1 MINSINSYEF
11 LLNNFSFLKSMTN
24 LLYASI
30 LTAAIA
36 MSLLTPSAFAQTD
49 FKRIDGDEIKN
60 SPISQDILEKIEFT
74 KKKQFLKLK
83 EVEKTRNTHQKFIDE
98 QRILAEKSLE
108 EEIQRMNQSY
118 KAFTP
123 KNAFASY
130 VSNLNATDHGIFWDQ
145 FDYLQAKIT
154 LAKDV
159 RNSVLEH
166 GGTFAEAM
174 KQYVQY
180 AKMPKVEMQNIVREL
195 NVKHN
200 LADAKIQSYF
210 DINGK
215 LLRYDD
221 DLDSPCYG
229 CDAKISKVQ
238 ISSEQSVPIKR
249 IIFEQ
254 KSTKVNDL
262 RESLSELQSEFLES
276 RDVIAQKKMVFEMNN
291 LIKNIQE
298 LK

>member
-1 MINSINSYEF
+1 
-11 LLNNFSFLKSMTN
+11 MTK
-24 LLYASI
+24 LPYALI
-30 LTAAIA
+30 LTAVIAI
-36 MSLLTPSAFAQTD
+36 SVLTPNAFAQSD

-60 SPISQDILEKIEFT
+60 NPISQDILAKIELS
-74 KKKQFLKLK
+74 KQQFLKAK
-83 EVEKTRNTHQKFIDE
+83 EVENTRNAHQKFIDE
-98 QRILAEKSLE
+98 QRIIAEKSLE

-130 VSNLNATDHGIFWDQ
+130 VSKLNATDHGIFWDQ

-154 LAKDV
+154 LAKDA
-159 RNSVLEH
+159 RDSVLKQ
-166 GGTFAEAM
+166 GGTFSEAM

-215 LLRYDD
+215 LPRYDN
-221 DLDSPCYG
+221 DLESPCYG
-229 CDAKISKVQ
+229 CDEKISKLQ
-238 ISSEQSVPIKR
+238 INSEQSIPIKR
-249 IIFEQ
+249 VVLEQ
-254 KSTKVNDL
+254 KPTKINDL
-262 RESLSELQSEFLES
+262 RDSLSELQSEFLKS

>member
-1 MINSINSYEF
+1 
-11 LLNNFSFLKSMTN
+11 MTK

-30 LTAAIA
+30 LTAVFA
-36 MSLLTPSAFAQTD
+36 MSVLTPNAFAQSD
-49 FKRIDGDEIKN
+49 FNRIDGDEIKN
-60 SPISQDILEKIEFT
+60 SSISQDILAKIEFS
-74 KKKQFLKLK
+74 KQQFLKAK
-83 EVEKTRNTHQKFIDE
+83 EVEKTRNAHQKFIDE
-98 QRILAEKSLE
+98 QRIIAEKSLE

-130 VSNLNATDHGIFWDQ
+130 VSKLNATDHGIFWDQ

-154 LAKDV
+154 LAKDA
-159 RNSVLEH
+159 RDSVLKQ
-166 GGTFAEAM
+166 GGTFSEAM
-174 KQYVQY
+174 KQYVKY
-180 AKMPKVEMQNIVREL
+180 AKMPKVEMQNIVRDL

-215 LLRYDD
+215 LPRYDN
-221 DLDSPCYG
+221 DLESPCYG
-229 CDAKISKVQ
+229 CNEKISKLQ

-249 IIFEQ
+249 VVLEQ
-254 KSTKVNDL
+254 KPTKINDL
-262 RESLSELQSEFLES
+262 RESLSELQSDFLKS

-291 LIKNIQE
+291 IIKNIQE

>member
-1 MINSINSYEF
+1 MINSKNFYEF
-11 LLNNFSFLKSMTN
+11 LLNDFSFLKLMTK

-36 MSLLTPSAFAQTD
+36 MFALTPSAFAQTD
-49 FKRIDGDEIKN
+49 FNRIEGDEIKN
-60 SPISQDILEKIEFT
+60 NPISQDILEKIEFS
-74 KKKQFLKLK
+74 KKQFLKAK
-83 EVEKTRNTHQKFIDE
+83 EIEKTRDAHQKYINE

-118 KAFTP
+118 KAFTS
-123 KNAFASY
+123 KNAFAKY

-154 LAKDV
+154 LAKDA
-159 RNSVLEH
+159 RDSVLKQ

-200 LADAKIQSYF
+200 LADDKIQSYF

-215 LLRYDD
+215 LPRYDD
-221 DLDSPCYG
+221 DLESPCYG

-238 ISSEQSVPIKR
+238 ISSEQSVPVKR
-249 IIFEQ
+249 IVFEQ
-254 KSTKVNDL
+254 KPTKINDL
-262 RESLSELQSEFLES
+262 RESLSELQSDFLES

-298 LK
+298 LQ

>member
-1 MINSINSYEF
+1 
-11 LLNNFSFLKSMTN
+11 
-24 LLYASI
+24 
-30 LTAAIA
+30 
-36 MSLLTPSAFAQTD
+36 
-49 FKRIDGDEIKN
+49 
-60 SPISQDILEKIEFT
+60 
-74 KKKQFLKLK
+74 
-83 EVEKTRNTHQKFIDE
+83 
-98 QRILAEKSLE
+98 
-108 EEIQRMNQSY
+108 MNQSY

-130 VSNLNATDHGIFWDQ
+130 VSKLNATDHGIFWDQ

-154 LAKDV
+154 LAKDA
-159 RNSVLEH
+159 RDSVLEQ

-215 LLRYDD
+215 LPRYDD

-249 IIFEQ
+249 ITFEQ
-254 KSTKVNDL
+254 KPTKVNDL

-276 RDVIAQKKMVFEMNN
+276 RDVMAQKKMVFEMNN

>member
-1 MINSINSYEF
+1 
-11 LLNNFSFLKSMTN
+11 MTK
-24 LLYASI
+24 LPYALI
-30 LTAAIA
+30 LTAVIAI
-36 MSLLTPSAFAQTD
+36 SVLTPNAFAQSD

-60 SPISQDILEKIEFT
+60 NPISQDILAKIELS
-74 KKKQFLKLK
+74 KQQFLKAK
-83 EVEKTRNTHQKFIDE
+83 EVENTRNAHQKFIDE
-98 QRILAEKSLE
+98 QRIIAEKSLE

-130 VSNLNATDHGIFWDQ
+130 VSKLNATDHGIFWDQ

-154 LAKDV
+154 LAKDA
-159 RNSVLEH
+159 RDSVLKQ
-166 GGTFAEAM
+166 GGTFSEAM

-215 LLRYDD
+215 LPRYDN
-221 DLDSPCYG
+221 DLESPCYG
-229 CDAKISKVQ
+229 CDEKISKLQ
-238 ISSEQSVPIKR
+238 INSEQSIPIKR
-249 IIFEQ
+249 VVLEQ
-254 KSTKVNDL
+254 KPTKINDL
-262 RESLSELQSEFLES
+262 RNSLSELQSDFLES
-276 RDVIAQKKMVFEMNN
+276 RDIIAQKKMVFEMNN
-291 LIKNIQE
+291 LIRDIQE

>member
-1 MINSINSYEF
+1 MINSKNFYEF
-11 LLNNFSFLKSMTN
+11 LLSNFSFLKLMTN

-30 LTAAIA
+30 LTAVIA
-36 MSLLTPSAFAQTD
+36 MFALTPSAFAQSD
-49 FKRIDGDEIKN
+49 FNRIEGDEIKN
-60 SPISQDILEKIEFT
+60 SPISQDILEKIEFS
-74 KKKQFLKLK
+74 KKQFLKAK
-83 EVEKTRNTHQKFIDE
+83 EVEKTRNAHQKFIDE

-118 KAFTP
+118 KEFTP

-130 VSNLNATDHGIFWDQ
+130 VSKLNTTDHGIFWDQ

-154 LAKDV
+154 LAKDA
-159 RNSVLEH
+159 RDSVLKQ

-180 AKMPKVEMQNIVREL
+180 AKMPKVEMQNIIREL

-200 LADAKIQSYF
+200 LADDKIQSYF

-215 LLRYDD
+215 LPRYDD

-238 ISSEQSVPIKR
+238 ISSEQSVPVKR
-249 IIFEQ
+249 IVFEQ
-254 KSTKVNDL
+254 KPTKVNDL

-276 RDVIAQKKMVFEMNN
+276 RDIIAQKKMVFEMNN
-291 LIKNIQE
+291 IIKDIQE

>member
-1 MINSINSYEF
+1 
-11 LLNNFSFLKSMTN
+11 MTKIP
-24 LLYASI
+24 YALI
-30 LTAAIA
+30 LTAVIAI
-36 MSLLTPSAFAQTD
+36 SVLTPNAFAQSD

-60 SPISQDILEKIEFT
+60 NPISQDILAKIELS
-74 KKKQFLKLK
+74 KQQFLKAK
-83 EVEKTRNTHQKFIDE
+83 EVENTRNAHQKFIDE
-98 QRILAEKSLE
+98 QRIIAEKSLE

-130 VSNLNATDHGIFWDQ
+130 VSKLNATDHGIFWDQ

-154 LAKDV
+154 LAKDA
-159 RNSVLEH
+159 RDSVLKQ
-166 GGTFAEAM
+166 GGTFSEAM

-215 LLRYDD
+215 LPRYDN
-221 DLDSPCYG
+221 DLESPCYG
-229 CDAKISKVQ
+229 CDEKISKLQ
-238 ISSEQSVPIKR
+238 INSEQSVPIKR
-249 IIFEQ
+249 VVLEQ
-254 KSTKVNDL
+254 KPTKINDL
-262 RESLSELQSEFLES
+262 RNSLSELQSDFLES
-276 RDVIAQKKMVFEMNN
+276 RDIIAQKKMVFEMNN
-291 LIKNIQE
+291 LIRDIQE

>member
-1 MINSINSYEF
+1 MNSYES
-11 LLNNFSFLKSMTN
+11 LLNDFSFLKSMTK

-36 MSLLTPSAFAQTD
+36 MSFLTPGAFAQTD
-49 FKRIDGDEIKN
+49 FNRIEGDEIKN
-60 SPISQDILEKIEFT
+60 SPISQDILEKIEFA
-74 KKKQFLKLK
+74 KQQFLNAK
-83 EVEKTRNTHQKFIDE
+83 EVEKTRDAHQKFIDE
-98 QRILAEKSLE
+98 QRIFAEKSLQ

-118 KAFTP
+118 EAFTP

-130 VSNLNATDHGIFWDQ
+130 VSKMNATDHGIFWDQ

-154 LAKDV
+154 LAKDA
-159 RNSVLEH
+159 RDSVLEQ

-215 LLRYDD
+215 LPRYDD

-249 IIFEQ
+249 ITFEQ
-254 KSTKVNDL
+254 KPTKVNDL
-262 RESLSELQSEFLES
+262 RESLSELQSKFLES
-276 RDVIAQKKMVFEMNN
+276 RDVVAQKKMVFEMNN